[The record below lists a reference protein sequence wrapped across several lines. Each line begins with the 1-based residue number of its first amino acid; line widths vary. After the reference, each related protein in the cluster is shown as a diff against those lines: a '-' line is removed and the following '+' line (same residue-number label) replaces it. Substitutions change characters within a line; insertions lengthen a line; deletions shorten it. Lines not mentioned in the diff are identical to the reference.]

1 MSSIVLVCVSLP
13 MLLISTQR
21 SQCRGVSKS
30 RMALPFASR
39 CTRGVSPCELHSA
52 VAQIRPYC
60 GSGPLP
66 SRCQCQR
73 THRARTPR
81 RVWVQSFDR
90 RHKMRIGLLQRP
102 YRRALLD
109 SPRVPI
115 SVFMRDVLFCD
126 SLESTLATTLP
137 AMSQQPP
144 DRRSATRSP

>member
-1 MSSIVLVCVSLP
+1 MAKAPRFCATPRSLAPSVVVSRAKVKGAP
-13 MLLISTQR
+13 R
-21 SQCRGVSKS
+21 SKS
-30 RMALPFASR
+30 RMVLPFASR

-81 RVWVQSFDR
+81 RVWLQSFDR

-137 AMSQQPP
+137 AMSQQP
-144 DRRSATRSP
+144 RSFQAS